1 MIGILFD
8 NALEASTAGDTVY
21 LKTCRKDSG
30 LEFTVWNPAP
40 PLSNTEFM
48 KLFSKGVTTK
58 QDRSSHG
65 FGLYNVL
72 KLAERCHG
80 KILTRNET
88 VGGRNYVVFGILLP

>member
-1 MIGILFD
+1 MDVLLCHYPK
-8 NALEASTAGDTVY
+8 NQLTL
-21 LKTCRKDSG
+21 LKIFITCRKDSG

-40 PLSNTEFM
+40 PLPNTEFM